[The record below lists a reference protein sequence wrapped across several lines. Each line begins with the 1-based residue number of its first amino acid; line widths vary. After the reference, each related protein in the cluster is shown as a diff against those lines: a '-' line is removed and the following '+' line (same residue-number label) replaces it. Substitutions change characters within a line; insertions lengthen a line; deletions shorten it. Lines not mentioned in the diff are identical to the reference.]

1 MLFQKKSGF
10 KVKPQLLILYIMG
23 LMMAIAVA
31 LPAYVHSNFL
41 SQFVSLRMVSFFFIA
56 ANSAAF
62 LMILAFP
69 AILKKL
75 GNRPTFMV
83 LMFLFALSLFFF
95 SSANSALTGLIA
107 IILFTVSFN
116 LVFIKLDLFI
126 EKFTKNAD
134 TGKIRALYLTF
145 YNLGWVMAP
154 SLSSKLIAVVGYN
167 MVYWI
172 AGMIII
178 PAFLIFILT
187 NGHLKSKLKYEREP
201 LTKTIKK
208 MWRTGNLRGIF
219 FIALILQLFY
229 TTAVVYLPIYLHQT
243 IGMSWA
249 TLGPIFSFMLL
260 PFVLF
265 EIPAGYIADK
275 WFGEKEI
282 LIGGLAILV
291 ISLIL
296 FFSIGTATPIIWAIV
311 LFFSRTGAALIE
323 AMRESY
329 FFKLVSAKDIGL
341 INLFRLTGP
350 IAYIV
355 GPIMAIAVTS
365 FLPIQYLFLFFAL
378 IASSGI
384 IITLSLKD
392 SR

>member
-1 MLFQKKSGF
+1 MFFRKKSGF
-10 KVKPQLLILYIMG
+10 KIKPQLLILYIIG
-23 LMMAIAVA
+23 LILAIAVA

-41 SQFVSLRMVSFFFIA
+41 SQFVSLRSVSLFFII

-62 LMILAFP
+62 LMILIFP
-69 AILKKL
+69 AIIKRL
-75 GNRPTFMV
+75 GNRPTFLA

-95 SSANSALTGLIA
+95 SSANSALGALIA
-107 IILFTVSFN
+107 IILFTISFN

-126 EKFTKNAD
+126 EKFTKNSD
-134 TGKIRALYLTF
+134 TGKIRALYFTV

-154 SLSSKLIAVVGYN
+154 SLSSKLIAAVGYN

-187 NGHLKSKLKYEREP
+187 NEHLKSKLKYDREP
-201 LTKTIKK
+201 LTKTIRK
-208 MWRTGNLRGIF
+208 MWKTNNLRGIF

-229 TTAVVYLPIYLHQT
+229 TTAVVYVPVYLHQT

-249 TLGPIFSFMLL
+249 ILGPIFSFMLL
-260 PFVLF
+260 PFVLC

-275 WFGEKEI
+275 WLGEKEI
-282 LIGGLAILV
+282 LISGLGIMVL
-291 ISLIL
+291 SLIL
-296 FFSIGTATPIIWAIV
+296 FFSLGTATPLIWAIV
-311 LFFSRTGAALIE
+311 LFFSRVGAALIE

-350 IAYIV
+350 MAYII
-355 GPIMAIAVTS
+355 GPVIAIAVSS

-384 IITLSLKD
+384 FIALSLKD

>member
-1 MLFQKKSGF
+1 MFFRKKTGF
-10 KVKPQLLILYIMG
+10 KVKPQLLILYIIG
-23 LMMAIAVA
+23 LMMAVAVA

-41 SQFVSLRMVSFFFIA
+41 SQFVSLRTVSFFFMA
-56 ANSAAF
+56 ANAATF

-69 AILKKL
+69 AIIKRL
-75 GNRPTFMV
+75 GNRPTFMI

-95 SSANSALTGLIA
+95 SNANSAIA
-107 IILFTVSFN
+107 SLFSIVLFTISFN

-126 EKFTKNAD
+126 EKFTKNSD
-134 TGKIRALYLTF
+134 TGKVRALYFTF

-154 SLSSKLIAVVGYN
+154 SLSSKLIEAVGYN

-201 LTKTIKK
+201 IAKTIKK
-208 MWRTGNLRGIF
+208 MWQSGNLRGIF

-229 TTAVVYLPIYLHQT
+229 TTAVVYVPIYLHQT
-243 IGMSWA
+243 IGMSWE

-275 WFGEKEI
+275 WLGEKEI
-282 LIGGLAILV
+282 LIGGLVIMI
-291 ISLIL
+291 ISLVL
-296 FFSIGTATPIIWAIV
+296 FFFLGTATPLIWAGV
-311 LFFSRTGAALIE
+311 LFFSRVGAALIE

-350 IAYIV
+350 IAYII
-355 GPIMAIAVTS
+355 GPLIAIAVTS